1 MNAKRKGRLRKR
13 TRAAAL
19 VEFAVVAPLL
29 LTLLFGIIEYGYV
42 FLVRQTVVHAARE
55 GCRVA
60 VLQSTT
66 EPYTEVTER
75 VAQIMSTVGMP
86 DYTLTMTHA
95 TLDNPEE
102 TVRISVP
109 MSEVSLVGCIIPHSA
124 TEVVGASSMRKEGAA
139 AAPSGG

>member
-1 MNAKRKGRLRKR
+1 MNMRRKGRLRKR

-66 EPYTEVTER
+66 DPYTEVTDR
-75 VAQIMSTVGMP
+75 VADIMSSVGITNYTV
-86 DYTLTMTHA
+86 TMTHA
-95 TLDNPEE
+95 TLANPEE
-102 TVRISVP
+102 LVRISVP

-124 TEVVGASSMRKEGAA
+124 SEVVGAASMRKEGAA
-139 AAPSGG
+139 AASGG

>member
-1 MNAKRKGRLRKR
+1 MNAKRKGKLPDRR
-13 TRAAAL
+13 RAAAL

-42 FLVRQTVVHAARE
+42 FLVRQTVMHAARE

-75 VAQIMSTVGMP
+75 IAEIMGTVGMSN
-86 DYTLTMTHA
+86 YTLTMTHA
-95 TLDNPEE
+95 TLENPRE
-102 TVRISVP
+102 TVRISIP
-109 MSEVSLVGCIIPHSA
+109 MSEVSLVGSLIPHSA
-124 TEVVGASSMRKEGAA
+124 DEVVGTAVMRKEGAPV
-139 AAPSGG
+139 APSEG